1 MYTKW
6 ELHFPRYVTALIVK
20 YFTFFLAAASFICLL
35 WSAILLLWWST
46 ERSTSSAWRSY
57 ASQPVGGAELKLC
70 PYHIIKHLH
79 TAYGREPTTSH
90 KLAWNMFFFLLLY
103 IIYKVLF
110 STEFTTTCINI
121 FVMWL
126 SAALIVCSCCYFT
139 FVFLYN

>member
-57 ASQPVGGAELKLC
+57 ASQPVGGAELKLY

>member
-126 SAALIVCSCCYFT
+126 LAALIVCSCCYFT

>member
-79 TAYGREPTTSH
+79 TVYGREPTTSH

>member
-90 KLAWNMFFFLLLY
+90 KLAWNMVFFLLLY

-110 STEFTTTCINI
+110 PTEFTTTCINI

>member
-46 ERSTSSAWRSY
+46 EQSTSSAWRSY